1 MAHPPRP
8 NEEEPRTAIPRPRP
22 RRALPIVLAS
32 LIGLLVGWLGIGWWL
47 WPVEWTSSAPWQ
59 LRPELQRTYLALV
72 AHEYARTSNLAYVE
86 DLMAG
91 WDRADLARLL
101 AVVQQETGDP
111 ETRQHVAALAETLK
125 LPGADTSLAASLLGQ
140 QGFVVG
146 VVVAAVPLL
155 AAMTLVTVGFAR
167 RRDESAREASSDEAA
182 GLHLEELL
190 ADVVIEDESTV
201 TEQSPDAPD
210 VERRTASPSAEEQNK
225 AEEATQDQAEEA
237 EEAEGEEGGLGD
249 LVGLF
254 EIEDTTLS
262 DLEAFCKGMLEVNV
276 DELLTTAG
284 EVLRDLDKV
293 NRLRPERPSER
304 SLRSRE
310 AGQVSVA
317 TKRNV
322 A

>member
-1 MAHPPRP
+1 MELDDSRVRG
-8 NEEEPRTAIPRPRP
+8 EEPRAAIPSPRP

-91 WDRADLARLL
+91 WDQADLARLL

-111 ETRQHVAALAETLK
+111 ETRQHVAALADTLK
-125 LPGADTSLAASLLGQ
+125 LPGADTSLATSLLSQ

-146 VVVAAVPLL
+146 VAIAAVPLL
-155 AAMTLVTVGFAR
+155 AAMVLVAASLAR
-167 RRDESAREASSDEAA
+167 RRDRTAGEAPDGEVAERS
-182 GLHLEELL
+182 LEDLL
-190 ADVVIEDESTV
+190 ADVVIDDESATAG
-201 TEQSPDAPD
+201 QSPDSQAAEQSKLLAP
-210 VERRTASPSAEEQNK
+210 TEEEGK
-225 AEEATQDQAEEA
+225 TEEAPPDQAEEEDA
-237 EEAEGEEGGLGD
+237 EDADGGLGD
-249 LVGLF
+249 LASLF
-254 EIEDTTLS
+254 EVEDTTLV

-293 NRLRPERPSER
+293 NRLRPEPVQEPYP
-304 SLRSRE
+304 E
-310 AGQVSVA
+310 
-317 TKRNV
+317 
-322 A
+322 